1 MGGSD
6 SLEAWQSRLHFYI
19 CEVVGQLRISQM
31 FDIVVDYPDSLPA
44 VEDMR
49 VCLRHTNLHHKFVTQ
64 FRKATQERLLHPGG
78 LFCIEVHRIT
88 TGQTARG
95 GGGVSSG

>member
-1 MGGSD
+1 M
-6 SLEAWQSRLHFYI
+6 WQSRLHFYI

-49 VCLRHTNLHHKFVTQ
+49 VCLRHTNLHHKFVAR

-78 LFCIEVHRIT
+78 LLCMEAHGNT
-88 TGQTARG
+88 TGQCARAC
-95 GGGVSSG
+95 GGVSGGVSPL